1 MDRCIAAMGLVAEQ
15 LDQPMM
21 HWTMSYAH
29 ATQALISGDTGKAE
43 ELVFQALQLGTDSG
57 QPDTGVYFGV
67 QFMATNLQR
76 GTLIELVPLI
86 EQMATEITDNVHPIN
101 AALVLALADGDR
113 TDEVRQLLE
122 KSAGTGFNF
131 LVDASWSIVMCGF
144 AEGAIEM
151 ADPRFPRP
159 LFDHLAPWAN
169 QWCTTGITAQ
179 GPISHYVGGLAAV
192 LGRHDEADM
201 LLRAGGVDGARARAK
216 FFGART
222 DLQWGKMLAERRG
235 PGDAEKGRAL
245 LTGAHTVAVANG
257 YGNVERRAA
266 EALQRLEDRGSG

>member
-21 HWTMSYAH
+21 HWTMTYAR
-29 ATQALISGDTGKAE
+29 ATQALISGDTGTAE

-57 QPDTGVYFGV
+57 QPDTSLFFGV
-67 QFMATNLQR
+67 QFMATNLQK

-86 EQMATEITDNVHPIN
+86 EQMATEITDNVHTIS

-122 KSAGTGFNF
+122 ESAGTGFNF

-144 AEGAIEM
+144 AEGAIEV
-151 ADPRFPRP
+151 ADPRFARP

-169 QWCTTGITAQ
+169 QWCTTGITGQ

-192 LGRHDEADM
+192 LGRLDEADAYFAQAASM
-201 LLRAGGVDGARARAK
+201 NTRATAK

-235 PGDAEKGRAL
+235 PGDAERGRAL
-245 LTGAHTVAVANG
+245 LTKAHTVAGANG

-266 EALQRLEDRGSG
+266 AALQMLEGR